1 MRRPSKINILTFSFC
16 ASFLYYGVQ
25 ACGTSSNNPWTVQL
39 PSSSTPIQDDFTAN
53 IAGVT
58 DDSEYSIA
66 ITSNAG
72 TVTQYNRTTN
82 VIVKDQI
89 PFGGSLVL
97 YSLIGTDADS
107 ILMGWAYCTGEEL
120 TSLFLESTDSTGGF
134 TNSTV
139 TGSCKITNATTSVT
153 LVTDSECLDVARPS
167 AVPTIDGGNQIFL
180 QNGSVGNVTLG
191 SEEFNLIPF
200 AIVDCSDCASSAG
213 TKSGWFEVHSVM
225 TSKSSAD
232 VCLGIFYLYLTC
244 SDVSVGYVQCFMG
257 SATSQSFN
265 AGYDLSSL
273 LTNGAEAANA
283 TCKASPSTSS
293 SPGASPTRSSAGPEF
308 TISRFTLSTALAFV
322 LIIIYT

>member
-1 MRRPSKINILTFSFC
+1 MRRPSTRNILTFSFC

-25 ACGTSSNNPWTVQL
+25 ACGTSSNNAWTVQL
-39 PSSSTPIQDDFTAN
+39 PSSSTPIQDDFKAN
-53 IAGVT
+53 ISGVT

-66 ITSNAG
+66 ITNNAG
-72 TVTQYNRTTN
+72 TVTQHNRTTN
-82 VIVKDQI
+82 VIVKDEI

-107 ILMGWAYCTGEEL
+107 ILMGWAYCTGNEL

-134 TNSTV
+134 INSTV

-153 LVTDSECLDVARPS
+153 LVTNSECLDISRPS
-167 AVPTIDGGNQIFL
+167 AVPTIDGGSQLSL

-213 TKSGWFEVHSVM
+213 TESGWFEVHSVM
-225 TSKSSAD
+225 TGKSSAD

-244 SDVSVGYVQCFMG
+244 SYVSVGYVQCFMG

-283 TCKASPSTSS
+283 TCKAISSTGS

-308 TISRFTLSTALAFV
+308 RISLFTLSITLAVGLFI
-322 LIIIYT
+322 L

>member
-257 SATSQSFN
+257 SATGQSFN
-265 AGYDLSSL
+265 TGYDLSSL
-273 LTNGAEAANA
+273 LKNPAEAANA
-283 TCKASPSTSS
+283 TCKATSGTSTSS

-308 TISRFTLSTALAFV
+308 RISRFTLPITLAV
-322 LIIIYT
+322 ALIII